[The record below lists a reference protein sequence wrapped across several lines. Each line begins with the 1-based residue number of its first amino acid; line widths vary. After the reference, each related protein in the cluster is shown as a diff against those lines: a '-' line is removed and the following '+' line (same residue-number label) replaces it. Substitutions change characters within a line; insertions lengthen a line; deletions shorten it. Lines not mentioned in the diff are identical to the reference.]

1 MPVEEAGKIAKE
13 NDLLYCI
20 NSAQSLGSINVDVKK
35 LNMISW
41 LSRVL
46 NGFVIH

>member
-20 NSAQSLGSINVDVKK
+20 DSDQSLGSINVDVK
-35 LNMISW
+35 N
-41 LSRVL
+41 
-46 NGFVIH
+46 